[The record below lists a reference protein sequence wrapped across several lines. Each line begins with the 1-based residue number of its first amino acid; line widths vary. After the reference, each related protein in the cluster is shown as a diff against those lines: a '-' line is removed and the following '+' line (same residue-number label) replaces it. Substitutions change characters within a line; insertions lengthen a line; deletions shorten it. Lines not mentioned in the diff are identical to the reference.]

1 MNLVDLLLLFL
12 FLMVIFIGFSVGL
25 IRMVCV
31 VIGMYVGVN
40 IAALTYVAFA
50 GLTAEKGNP
59 VSQATAEVVWFGV
72 VWVVSSIIFTLVAF
86 SFLRYIVLPGWLRNI
101 EQLTGLVAGMFVG
114 IFGLLVIGYVFQNSL
129 ALALASSQCSGGP
142 TRFFA
147 SGFQNSLLMHVFNG
161 VKVVL
166 LDTLSPWLPT
176 NRMPV
181 FADYSST
188 VRACGI

>member
-25 IRMVCV
+25 IRMLCV

-50 GLTAEKGNP
+50 GLTAEKGDA
-59 VSQATAEVVWFGV
+59 VSQKTAEIVWFGV

-86 SFLRYIVLPGWLRNI
+86 SFLRYIVLPGWLRSI

-114 IFGLLVIGYVFQNSL
+114 IFGLLVVGYVFQNSL
-129 ALALASSQCSGGP
+129 ALALASSHCDGGL

-147 SGFQNSLLMHVFNG
+147 VGFRDSLLMHVFNA

-176 NRMPV
+176 NKIPV
-181 FADYSST
+181 FADNSST
-188 VRACGI
+188 VRSCGV